1 MSNQQPAVVWDLFVR
16 IFHWSLV
23 ILVGV
28 AFLTGDEKSRLHAYV
43 GYTGALLIALRLVWG
58 IIGSKHARF
67 ANFITSPGA
76 TLGYLKSMFRGTPRH
91 YLGHNP
97 AAAWMVL
104 VLLLVLLLVNAT
116 GYLALPTQDSQNFST
131 NFALVTPAWADEDED
146 DDDHH
151 RGKAS
156 GSEFWEDVHEVGA
169 GLLLALIGLHVF
181 GALASSLLH
190 RENLVKSMV
199 TGRKIRRG

>member
-1 MSNQQPAVVWDLFVR
+1 MSNHQTVAVWDLFVR
-16 IFHWSLV
+16 IFHWTLV
-23 ILVGV
+23 VLVGM
-28 AFLTGDEKSRLHAYV
+28 AFLTGDKGNRVHI
-43 GYTGALLIALRLVWG
+43 YTGCAILLLIAMRLVWG

-76 TLGYLKSMFRGTPRH
+76 ALGYLKSMFRGTPRH

-116 GYLALPTQDSQNFST
+116 GYLALPTQGSQNFST
-131 NFALVTPAWADEDED
+131 NFAFVTPAWADEDED
-146 DDDHH
+146 DDDYH

-190 RENLVKSMV
+190 RENLVMAMI
-199 TGRKIRRG
+199 TGRKTLRE

>member
-1 MSNQQPAVVWDLFVR
+1 MSNQQPVVVWDLFVR

-28 AFLTGDEKSRLHAYV
+28 AFLSGDEKSRLHAYV
-43 GYTGALLIALRLVWG
+43 GYTVALLIALRLVWG

-76 TLGYLKSMFRGTPRH
+76 ALSYLKSMFRGTPRH

-116 GYLALPTQDSQNFST
+116 GYLALPTQGSQNFST
-131 NFALVTPAWADEDED
+131 NFAFVTPAWADEDED
-146 DDDHH
+146 DDDYH

-169 GLLLALIGLHVF
+169 SLLLALIGLHVF

-199 TGRKIRRG
+199 TGRKIRRE